1 MKKNIKLYR
10 GDCLEVMD
18 KLIKKGIKVDS
29 IITDPPYG
37 MDLTPQRKNG
47 QFKNKKVENDDNL
60 EWSDSF
66 FDKCYRLTPK
76 DSGSMFF
83 CSHHS
88 IPAFIKSGKKA
99 GFDVKNLMVWDKDW
113 LGMGGNWRP
122 NCEFILLLTKGRFV
136 THSKNKTNILTH
148 RRLSSQKMQHLTQKP
163 VSIMEELIS
172 EPDYNPQ
179 VILDPFMGSGT
190 TGVACKNLNR
200 DFIGIEL
207 DEGYFDIASKRM
219 EQ

>member
-1 MKKNIKLYR
+1 MIELHN

-18 KLIKKGIKVDS
+18 KMIADGVTVDAV
-29 IITDPPYG
+29 ITDPPYG
-37 MDLTPQRKNG
+37 MKLTPQRIDGK
-47 QFKNKKVENDDNL
+47 FKNETVKNDDNL
-60 EWSDSF
+60 GWTDSF
-66 FDKCYRLTPK
+66 FDKCFKLTPK
-76 DSGSMFF
+76 NSGSMFF

-88 IPAFIKSGKKA
+88 IPAFIESGKKA
-99 GFDVKNLMVWDKDW
+99 GFDVKNLMVWNKDW

-136 THSKNKTNILTH
+136 THSKNKTNIITY
-148 RRLSSQKMQHLTQKP
+148 RRMSSQKMEHITQKP
-163 VSIMEELIS
+163 VLLMEELIS

-190 TGVACKNLNR
+190 TGIACKNLGR

-207 DEGYFDIASKRM
+207 EDKYFNIARDRINEKV
-219 EQ
+219 